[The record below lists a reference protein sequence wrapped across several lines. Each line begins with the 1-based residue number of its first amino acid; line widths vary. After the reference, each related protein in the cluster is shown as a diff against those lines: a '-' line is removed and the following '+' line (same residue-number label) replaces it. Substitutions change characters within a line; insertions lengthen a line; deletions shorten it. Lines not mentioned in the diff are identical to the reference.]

1 MKKDNS
7 YTEYIVYDVL
17 GHIEG
22 ISTRP
27 MFSGTGIYLDG
38 VIVAFVTGGELY
50 FKSDNVLKDKYLALG
65 CHPFTYAKNGKDI
78 EMCYMS
84 ADESM
89 IEDREVM
96 SERIYE
102 SYEVSNVSKFN

>member
-17 GHIEG
+17 GHIDD
-22 ISTRP
+22 ITTRP
-27 MFSGTGIYLDG
+27 MFSGTGIYLHG

-50 FKSDNVLKDKYLALG
+50 FKSDDTLKNKYLSLN
-65 CHPFTYAKNGKDI
+65 CHPFTYTKNNKEI

-84 ADESM
+84 ADEDI
-89 IEDREVM
+89 IENREVM
-96 SERIYE
+96 SEHIDE
-102 SYEVSNVSKFN
+102 SYEVSNKDK

>member
-17 GHIEG
+17 GHIDG

-27 MFSGTGIYLDG
+27 MFSGTGVYLDG

-50 FKSDNVLKDKYLALG
+50 FKSDDTLKEKYIEEE
-65 CHPFTYAKNGKDI
+65 CHPFTYSKNGKDG
-78 EMCYMS
+78 
-84 ADESM
+84 
-89 IEDREVM
+89 
-96 SERIYE
+96 
-102 SYEVSNVSKFN
+102 

>member
-17 GHIEG
+17 GHIDG
-22 ISTRP
+22 ISTKP

-38 VIVAFVTGGELY
+38 KIVAFVTGGELY
-50 FKSDNVLKDKYLALG
+50 FKSDNKLKEKYIPLG
-65 CHPFTYAKNGKDI
+65 CHPFTYIKKGKNI
-78 EMCYMS
+78 ELCYIS
-84 ADESM
+84 AIEEM
-89 IEDREVM
+89 TEDRLIM

-102 SYEVSNVSKFN
+102 SYNVG